1 MKILHLSTHDT
12 SGGAARAAY
21 RLHKGLQNVGLDSQM
36 LVQEKH
42 SSDKSV
48 IAPNIRLFQGI
59 AKTKLTFEV
68 LPLKFYSQ
76 RSKST
81 FYAQWLPDAV
91 VPSIAKISPD
101 IINLHWVSAA
111 FMRIETL
118 ARLKHPLVW
127 TLHDM
132 WGFTGGCHVTG
143 GCERYKMSCGACPQ
157 LGSHNDKDLSRWVW
171 QRKVKAWKNLNL
183 TLVSPSNWLADC
195 ARSSSIFRNSRI
207 EVIPHGLD
215 TQRFH
220 PLNKRI
226 AREILNLPQD
236 KKLILFGA
244 IEATSDRNKGF
255 HLLLPAL
262 HKLSQSGYSKNW
274 EVVIFGASKPD
285 NPPDLGFKTH
295 YLGHL
300 YDDISLVS
308 VYSAADIMLVPSLQE
323 SFGQTAS
330 ESLACGT
337 PVVAFNSTGLKDIV
351 DHQQNGYLAKPYE
364 VEDFATG
371 INWLLEDDERLQKLS
386 FYARE
391 KVERAFT
398 LELQAQ
404 RYFSLYQGIIT
415 PKNDSFIHQEEL
427 QQSSVLAPLDELINP
442 VSYR

>member
-1 MKILHLSTHDT
+1 MKVLHLSTHDT
-12 SGGAARAAY
+12 SGGAARATY
-21 RLHKGLQNVGLDSQM
+21 RLHKGLQNIGLQSQM

-42 SSDKSV
+42 SSDETV
-48 IAPNIRLFQGI
+48 IAPKMRLFQGI

-68 LPLKFYSQ
+68 LPLKFYTQ
-76 RSKST
+76 KPKTT
-81 FYAQWLPDAV
+81 FYTQWLPDRV
-91 VPSIAKISPD
+91 VSQIGKINPD

-111 FMRIETL
+111 FMQIETF
-118 ARLKHPLVW
+118 AKLKRPLVW

-143 GCERYKMSCGACPQ
+143 ECTRYKDSCGACPQ
-157 LGSHNDKDLSRWVW
+157 LSSNNDNDLSRWVW
-171 QRKVKAWKNLNL
+171 QRKVKAWKKLNW
-183 TLVSPSNWLADC
+183 TLISPSTWLAST
-195 ARSSSIFRNSRI
+195 AKSSSLFRDSRI

-215 TQRFH
+215 TSSFRPVNQ
-220 PLNKRI
+220 RI
-226 AREILNLPQD
+226 ARELLNLPQD
-236 KKLILFGA
+236 KKLIVFGA

-262 HKLSQSGYSKNW
+262 HKLSKSGYSNDW
-274 EVVIFGASKPD
+274 EVVIFGASRPD

-308 VYSAADIMLVPSLQE
+308 VYSAASVMLVPSLQE

-351 DHQQNGYLAKPYE
+351 DHQENGYLAKPYE
-364 VEDFATG
+364 VEDFAKG
-371 INWLLEDDERLQKLS
+371 IYWVLEDKDRLEKLG

-391 KVERAFT
+391 KAEREFT
-398 LELQAQ
+398 LELQAR
-404 RYFSLYQGIIT
+404 RYYSLFQEIIET
-415 PKNDSFIHQEEL
+415 KNHSLLPGYVDSKQPTVIG
-427 QQSSVLAPLDELINP
+427 AT
-442 VSYR
+442 R

>member
-1 MKILHLSTHDT
+1 MKLLHISTHDT
-12 SGGAARAAY
+12 SGGAARATY
-21 RLHKGLQNVGLDSQM
+21 RLHKGLQNIGVQSQM

-42 SSDKSV
+42 SSDKTV
-48 IAPNIRLFQGI
+48 IAPNMRLFQGI
-59 AKTKLTFEV
+59 AKSKLTFEV
-68 LPLKFYSQ
+68 LPLKLYSKHNKTPFY
-76 RSKST
+76 T
-81 FYAQWLPDAV
+81 QWLPDTVASNV
-91 VPSIAKISPD
+91 AKINPD

-111 FMRIETL
+111 FMQIETFAKL
-118 ARLKHPLVW
+118 QRPLVW

-143 GCERYKMSCGACPQ
+143 ECERYKASCGACPQ
-157 LGSHNDKDLSRWVW
+157 LGSNKEKDLSRWVW
-171 QRKVKAWKNLNL
+171 QRKIKAWKNLNL
-183 TLVSPSNWLADC
+183 TLITPSSWLAST
-195 ARSSSIFRNSRI
+195 AKLSSIFRDSRI

-215 TQRFH
+215 TQKFH
-220 PLNKRI
+220 PVNQHL

-236 KKLILFGA
+236 KKLIVFGA

-262 HKLSQSGYSKNW
+262 HELSKSGYSKDW

-285 NPPDLGFKTH
+285 NPHDLGFKTH

-308 VYSAADIMLVPSLQE
+308 VYSAADVMLVPSLQE

-337 PVVAFNSTGLKDIV
+337 PVVAFNATGLKDIV

-364 VEDFATG
+364 VEDFAKG
-371 INWLLEDDERLQKLS
+371 INWVLEDNERLQKLS

-391 KVERAFT
+391 KAERVFT

-404 RYFSLYQGIIT
+404 RYFSLYQEIIE
-415 PKNDSFIHQEEL
+415 PKNN
-427 QQSSVLAPLDELINP
+427 SSVLQQELQTTAPLAPFDEIRN
-442 VSYR
+442 